1 MRALCW
7 NGVND
12 LSVETVAD
20 PGLLNPHDAII
31 RVILTTTCGSDLH
44 VIDGLIP
51 SMREGDILCLLY
63 TSDAA
68 DEQCMV

>member
-20 PGLLNPHDAII
+20 PGLLNPHED
-31 RVILTTTCGSDLH
+31 RKSV
-44 VIDGLIP
+44 V
-51 SMREGDILCLLY
+51 
-63 TSDAA
+63 
-68 DEQCMV
+68 